1 MTNTPDT
8 PPSHRNPWAWVPSLT
23 FTDALP
29 SVAAM
34 TISVILF
41 KQLGLSN
48 AAITFYTSWLYL
60 PWVLKPV
67 WSPFIDLIKT
77 KRWWI
82 LATEILLGA
91 AFGGIAFTLPTPF
104 WLQGS
109 LFLFWVMAFAGAS
122 HCVAADGFY
131 MLGLTRH
138 QQAEMMGVRT
148 LFERLATIFGQGL
161 LVMIA
166 GNLQVV
172 FRGSIA
178 FSWSLLFYGL
188 MGLFIILWL
197 WHAHALPYAA
207 EDASH
212 PLTSARDIWRGFVE
226 TFKTFFRKDG
236 ALFAVLFII
245 FFRMPEGLLSKISE
259 LFLID
264 AGHNGGLGLS
274 PQEYGLVQGTVG
286 IIGLAAG
293 GIIGGMAASRDG
305 LRRWLWPMVG
315 AFTLPQ
321 LIYVY
326 LSYALPQSLVV
337 TGACIFVEQ
346 CAYGFGL
353 TAYMLYMIYICRG
366 EYKTSHYALA
376 SAMMFLSMMLPGV
389 IAGTLQESIGYRH
402 YFLFTLAACAIMYVL
417 AAFMRFEGGKDEGR

>member
-8 PPSHRNPWAWVPSLT
+8 PPSHRSPWAWVPSLT
-23 FTDALP
+23 FADALP
-29 SVAAM
+29 SVAVM

-131 MLGLTRH
+131 MLGLSRH

-188 MGLFIILWL
+188 MGLFLLLWL

-207 EDASH
+207 EDVSH
-212 PLTSARDIWRGFVE
+212 PFTGAKDIWHGFLE

-236 ALFAVLFII
+236 AAFAVLFII

-286 IIGLAAG
+286 IIGLATG
-293 GIIGGMAASRDG
+293 GIIGGMVASRDG

-326 LSYALPQSLVV
+326 LSYTLPESLVV

-346 CAYGFGL
+346 FAYGFGL

-376 SAMMFLSMMLPGV
+376 SAMMFLSMMLPGIV
-389 IAGTLQESIGYRH
+389 AGMLQESIGYRH
-402 YFLFTLAACAIMYVL
+402 YFLFTLASCAIMYVL
-417 AAFMRFEGGKDEGR
+417 AAFMKFEEGKD